1 LAGRAAEALL
11 AIGLIGSGFLAVPIL
26 TGSSAYAVAEA
37 FGWKHGL
44 DKKPGR
50 AKEFYGLI
58 VISTVLGMLMNF
70 FGINPIKAL
79 FWSALLNGFL
89 APPLLV
95 LIIMISNNKR
105 VVGQRVNG
113 RLLNVL
119 GWITATVM
127 TAAAIGLIATW
138 GK

>member
-1 LAGRAAEALL
+1 
-11 AIGLIGSGFLAVPIL
+11 
-26 TGSSAYAVAEA
+26 
-37 FGWKHGL
+37 
-44 DKKPGR
+44 
-50 AKEFYGLI
+50 
-58 VISTVLGMLMNF
+58 
-70 FGINPIKAL
+70 
-79 FWSALLNGFL
+79 
-89 APPLLV
+89 